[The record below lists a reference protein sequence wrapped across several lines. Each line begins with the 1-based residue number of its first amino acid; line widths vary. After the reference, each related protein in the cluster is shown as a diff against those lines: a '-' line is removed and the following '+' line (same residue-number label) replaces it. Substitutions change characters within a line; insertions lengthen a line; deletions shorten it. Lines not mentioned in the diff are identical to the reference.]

1 MANNISLECLE
12 SNLSLKSG
20 EIMIFFPLLA
30 IFRSLSLLLSNT
42 RIKIQ
47 KKNKLLN
54 KNKIIQIKRTTK
66 RKRKKCTRMENN
78 LLIIWA

>member
-20 EIMIFFPLLA
+20 EIMIFF
-30 IFRSLSLLLSNT
+30 FLSLLFSGHSLFFSLT
-42 RIKIQ
+42 QGLKY
-47 KKNKLLN
+47 KKNKLLD
-54 KNKIIQIKRTTK
+54 KNEVIQIKRTTK

>member
-47 KKNKLLN
+47 KK
-54 KNKIIQIKRTTK
+54 
-66 RKRKKCTRMENN
+66 
-78 LLIIWA
+78 